1 MLLISIG
8 NTPLIIDEPEAHLDS
23 SLVANFLV
31 DLVKRKKL
39 ERQLIFATHNANFV
53 VNGDAELI
61 HFMEIDATGSTQSF
75 PLTIENVEHRR
86 VLMALE
92 GGLEAFKRR
101 FRKYHGV
108 PGL

>member
-1 MLLISIG
+1 M
-8 NTPLIIDEPEAHLDS
+8 LDS

-61 HFMEIDATGSTQSF
+61 HCMSIEAGNPTMSF
-75 PLTIENVEHRR
+75 PLTIENTSHRKI
-86 VLMALE
+86 LMALE
-92 GGLEAFKRR
+92 GGLEAFRR
-101 FRKYHGV
+101 RHRKYHGV